1 MINNITKEGLRSMML
16 SGEDFILIDTLS
28 RESFE
33 EIHIS
38 GAINCPVDEMGKWAE
53 ENEDKK
59 DKKIIVYCG
68 SYTCKASATAADIL
82 DRAGFARVM
91 RRAALKN
98 GVRRVTRSP
107 ACVSRPH
114 RQNCISIHY
123 PRPLNNF

>member
-59 DKKIIVYCG
+59 DKKMIVYCG

-91 RRAALKN
+91 RYEGGIKEWNEA
-98 GVRRVTRSP
+98 GYP
-107 ACVSRPH
+107 VSSLYV
-114 RQNCISIHY
+114 QTA
-123 PRPLNNF
+123 

>member
-59 DKKIIVYCG
+59 DKKMIVYCG

-82 DRAGFARVM
+82 DRASFARVM
-91 RRAALKN
+91 RYEGGIKEWNEA
-98 GVRRVTRSP
+98 GYP
-107 ACVSRPH
+107 VSSLYV
-114 RQNCISIHY
+114 QTA
-123 PRPLNNF
+123 